1 MKNKLGLKGK
11 FRIENITTGQIVNQT
26 NSIHN
31 VGFSSTTAFLGSGI
45 PNPNSFSYISLGV
58 GSSAINTADTTLGSE
73 YLKQSADSI
82 AQTTTTVS
90 NDTLTFEGNFIADAA
105 KTINEAGIFNA
116 SGTNTGS
123 MLARTGFA
131 DIVAA
136 SGDKIN
142 VTYSIQ
148 VS

>member
-11 FRIENITTGQIVNQT
+11 FRIENVTTGQVVEQN

-45 PNPNSFSYISLGV
+45 TNPNSFGYISLGL
-58 GSSAINTADTTLGSE
+58 GSTVINTADTTLGSE
-73 YLKQSADSI
+73 YLKQAADSI
-82 AQTTTTVS
+82 VQATTS
-90 NDTLTFEGNFIADAA
+90 IANDTLKFVGSFTADAT

-116 SGTNTGS
+116 AGTNTGS

-131 DIVAA
+131 GINTS

-142 VTYSIQ
+142 LTYSIQ
-148 VS
+148 AS